1 MGNNSVGKNK
11 KKLEPSYTIS
21 ENVKWAHPLWKTILW
36 FLNKPNKNHWSSQEV
51 QSWEYTPQENKK
63 QKYTY

>member
-36 FLNKPNKNHWSSQEV
+36 FLNKPNKNH
-51 QSWEYTPQENKK
+51 
-63 QKYTY
+63 